1 MTKDIYEESKSDQ
14 FLEESIKSFSPEI
27 EKLVIIANKI
37 CNWIWYIER
46 CNIWIWALSKSW
58 PNVLKVYKTD
68 SDTLG
73 KLNMYVQVHNLA
85 QEEMVDVATMVLEY
99 QAQKTYQLYHKDMSL
114 S

>member
-1 MTKDIYEESKSDQ
+1 MQLDLIHRKVQYLDLGPQQILTWVEG
-14 FLEESIKSFSPEI
+14 
-27 EKLVIIANKI
+27 
-37 CNWIWYIER
+37 
-46 CNIWIWALSKSW
+46 SW
-58 PNVLKVYKTD
+58 HNVLKVYKTD
-68 SDTLG
+68 SGTLG